1 MTLSFL
7 KARYSDESGDMF
19 TSDVENE
26 RDDEDSVCNPG
37 DLSESRVGPPDLT
50 KTQSTLCQI
59 GVLGGLSHP
68 QVGQIG
74 DE

>member
-1 MTLSFL
+1 MKVGTCLLQTWRTREMMKTVSVTLVIFL
-7 KARYSDESGDMF
+7 K
-19 TSDVENE
+19 
-26 RDDEDSVCNPG
+26 
-37 DLSESRVGPPDLT
+37 VGLDPPDLT
-50 KTQSTLCQI
+50 KTQPTLCQI